1 SLLPLSNPLKGKDQI
16 PLLQPFTSGSH
27 SYKISQGE
35 EGGEHLART
44 RLFKT
49 FQKLKT
55 KILTLKRI
63 LFFS

>member
-1 SLLPLSNPLKGKDQI
+1 KGKDQI

-44 RLFKT
+44 RLFKA

-55 KILTLKRI
+55 KILTLKRV
-63 LFFS
+63 